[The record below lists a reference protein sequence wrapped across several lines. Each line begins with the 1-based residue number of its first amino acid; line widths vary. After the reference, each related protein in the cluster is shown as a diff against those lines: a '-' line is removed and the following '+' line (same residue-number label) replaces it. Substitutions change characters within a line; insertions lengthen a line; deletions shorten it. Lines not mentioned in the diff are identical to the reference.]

1 MTPMPAKSPPGRTS
15 SIKALRVVAI
25 IRLLEV
31 NMAASDKTVEAIAK
45 VILRH
50 VTPEIAR
57 RIIDD
62 LLEVPG
68 NKSFRDTIAKLVAEL
83 QRR

>member
-1 MTPMPAKSPPGRTS
+1 
-15 SIKALRVVAI
+15 
-25 IRLLEV
+25 
-31 NMAASDKTVEAIAK
+31 MAASDKTVEAIAK

>member
-1 MTPMPAKSPPGRTS
+1 
-15 SIKALRVVAI
+15 
-25 IRLLEV
+25 
-31 NMAASDKTVEAIAK
+31 MAASDKTVEAIAK

-50 VTPEIAR
+50 VTPEVAE
-57 RIIDD
+57 RIIGD

-68 NKSFRDTIAKLVAEL
+68 NQSFRDTIAKLVAEL

>member
-1 MTPMPAKSPPGRTS
+1 MTGRRSRSPPGQMS

-25 IRLLEV
+25 IRLQEV
-31 NMAASDKTVEAIAK
+31 NMAASDKAVEVIAK

-50 VTPEIAR
+50 VTPEVAE

-68 NKSFRDTIAKLVAEL
+68 NQSFRDTIAKLVAEL

>member
-1 MTPMPAKSPPGRTS
+1 MS

-25 IRLLEV
+25 IRLQEV

>member
-1 MTPMPAKSPPGRTS
+1 
-15 SIKALRVVAI
+15 
-25 IRLLEV
+25 
-31 NMAASDKTVEAIAK
+31 MAASDKTVEAIAE

-50 VTPEIAR
+50 VTPEVAE
-57 RIIDD
+57 RIIND

-68 NKSFRDTIAKLVAEL
+68 NQSFRDTIAKLVAEL

>member
-1 MTPMPAKSPPGRTS
+1 
-15 SIKALRVVAI
+15 
-25 IRLLEV
+25 
-31 NMAASDKTVEAIAK
+31 MAASDKTVEAIAK

-50 VTPEIAR
+50 VTPEVAE
-57 RIIDD
+57 RIIHD

-68 NKSFRDTIAKLVAEL
+68 NQSFGETVAKLVAEL